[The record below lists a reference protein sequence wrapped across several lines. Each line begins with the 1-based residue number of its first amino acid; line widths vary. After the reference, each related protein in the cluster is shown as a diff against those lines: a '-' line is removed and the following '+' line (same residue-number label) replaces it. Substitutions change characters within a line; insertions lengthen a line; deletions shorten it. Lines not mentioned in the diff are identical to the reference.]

1 MTKNSDMI
9 KSQFEI
15 KKIISIIEPHEPKI
29 EDPYQNNIGD
39 SIGLLHSVYKLLNH
53 VLPNDLQDDFKGGN
67 ALNRLKANR
76 SARIGIE
83 TK

>member
-9 KSQFEI
+9 KAQFEI
-15 KKIISIIEPHEPKI
+15 KKILSTIQPYETKI

>member
-15 KKIISIIEPHEPKI
+15 KKILSTIEPYETKI
-29 EDPYQNNIGD
+29 EDPYRNNIGD

-67 ALNRLKANR
+67 ALNRLKANQ
-76 SARIGIE
+76 ANRIGS
-83 TK
+83 KKK

>member
-9 KSQFEI
+9 KAQFQI
-15 KKIISIIEPHEPKI
+15 KNALSIIEPYETKI
-29 EDPYQNNIGD
+29 EDPNQNNIGD

-67 ALNRLKANR
+67 ALNRLKANK
-76 SARIGIE
+76 ADRIGS
-83 TK
+83 KKK

>member
-15 KKIISIIEPHEPKI
+15 KKILSMIEPYETKI
-29 EDPYQNNIGD
+29 EDPYRNNIGD

-67 ALNRLKANR
+67 ALNRLKANQ
-76 SARIGIE
+76 ANRIGS
-83 TK
+83 KKK

>member
-9 KSQFEI
+9 KAQFEI
-15 KKIISIIEPHEPKI
+15 KKILSTIQPYETKI

-67 ALNRLKANR
+67 ALNRLKANQ
-76 SARIGIE
+76 ANRIGS
-83 TK
+83 KKK